1 MLAIAM
7 AARADE
13 LDLQNGGDH
22 NTLDCCVAIHGPD
35 KIRDPFE
42 SFQRSFSRLDIMFA
56 HGLAQTMIRSGCTRI
71 LPDGSGRGL
80 HEEWVPWLSG
90 WGWMKSYTS
99 SIFHRPWEDMENE
112 LWSCEGSMSVPLKT
126 PVLRIISAN
135 DPIIWYND
143 CIDESL
149 FCNLDKVVVQKAA
162 GHCPAFD
169 FDELATIVKEWRDT
183 ILDL

>member
-1 MLAIAM
+1 
-7 AARADE
+7 
-13 LDLQNGGDH
+13 
-22 NTLDCCVAIHGPD
+22 
-35 KIRDPFE
+35 
-42 SFQRSFSRLDIMFA
+42 
-56 HGLAQTMIRSGCTRI
+56 
-71 LPDGSGRGL
+71 
-80 HEEWVPWLSG
+80 
-90 WGWMKSYTS
+90 
-99 SIFHRPWEDMENE
+99 
-112 LWSCEGSMSVPLKT
+112 MSVPLKT

-135 DPIIWYND
+135 DPIIWYDD